1 MFNWQPKTGE
11 MRRGFGAA
19 GITAPVVRQSGM
31 SCICTRAGWLLVA
44 LLWLAGPAAHAMDA
58 RPQLLDADGVRV
70 SLEFLDSDFTLGAE
84 PLVVWIKRSL
94 GIVAAYY
101 GHFPVSEL
109 RIRVSSTSGAGVR
122 HGTTFAAHGALIRIT
137 VGREV
142 TPAELLNDWVLVHE
156 MTHLALPDVGTEHAW
171 LSEGVAV
178 YVEGVARAQAGNRA
192 AAEVWAEQVSSMP
205 RGLPQEA
212 DAGLDHTHTWG
223 RTYWGGALFCL
234 LADVQIRQRTGNR
247 VGLQNALRAVLR
259 ASGGLVSDWPI
270 ERVLAVGDAAVG
282 TQVLEE
288 LYARS
293 KDTPLATDLP
303 ALWQSLGIEPE
314 GGSVRFDDNAP
325 LAIIRNAIM
334 RAPVDSTPAGSDRPT
349 P

>member
-1 MFNWQPKTGE
+1 MS
-11 MRRGFGAA
+11 RICIRAA
-19 GITAPVVRQSGM
+19 
-31 SCICTRAGWLLVA
+31 WLFVA
-44 LLWLAGPAAHAMDA
+44 LLWLAGPSAVAMDA
-58 RPQLLDADGVRV
+58 RPQLLNVDGVRV
-70 SLEFLDSDFTLGAE
+70 SLEFLDSDFTNGAE
-84 PLVVWIKRSL
+84 PLVAWVKRSL

-101 GHFPVSEL
+101 GHFPASEL
-109 RIRVSSTSGAGVR
+109 RIRVSSTSGGGVR
-122 HGTTFAAHGALIRIT
+122 HGTTFGAHGALIRIT

-156 MTHLALPDVGTEHAW
+156 MTHLALPDVGPEHVW

-178 YVEGVARAQAGNRA
+178 YVEGVARAQAGNRPA
-192 AAEVWAEQVSSMP
+192 VDVWAEQVGSMP
-205 RGLPQEA
+205 RGLPQA
-212 DAGLDHTHTWG
+212 DDAGLNHTHTWG

-234 LADVQIRQRTGNR
+234 LADVQIRQRTGNQ
-247 VGLQNALRAVLR
+247 VGLQSALRAVAR

-270 ERVLAVGDAAVG
+270 ERVFAVGDAAVG
-282 TQVLEE
+282 TNVLEE

-314 GGSVRFDDNAP
+314 DGTVKLRDDAP
-325 LAIIRNAIM
+325 LAKIRDAIM

>member
-1 MFNWQPKTGE
+1 MS
-11 MRRGFGAA
+11 RR
-19 GITAPVVRQSGM
+19 
-31 SCICTRAGWLLVA
+31 CIGAGWVLIA
-44 LLWLAGPAAHAMDA
+44 ALWLSGPCPAAMDA
-58 RPQLLDADGVRV
+58 RPQFLTVEGVRI
-70 SLEFLDSDFTLGAE
+70 SLEFLDTDFSNGAD
-84 PLVVWIKRSL
+84 PLVAWVKRSL

-109 RIRVSSTSGAGVR
+109 RIRVSSTNGGGVR
-122 HGTTFAAHGALIRIT
+122 HGTTFGVHGGLIRIT

-171 LSEGVAV
+171 LSEGAAV
-178 YVEGVARAQAGNRA
+178 YVEGVARAQAGNRPA
-192 AAEVWAEQVSSMP
+192 ADVWAEEVHSMP
-205 RGLPQEA
+205 RGLPQPG

-234 LADVQIRQRTGNR
+234 LADVEIRQRTDNR
-247 VGLQNALRAVLR
+247 QGLQSALRAVAR

-270 ERVLAVGDAAVG
+270 ERVFSIADAAVG
-282 TQVLEE
+282 THVLEE

-293 KDTPLATDLP
+293 KDSPLAIDLP
-303 ALWQSLGIEPE
+303 SLWQNLGIIP
-314 GGSVRFDDNAP
+314 DDGAVKLRQDAP
-325 LAIIRNAIM
+325 LAKIRDAIM
-334 RAPVDSTPAGSDRPT
+334 RAPLDSALADSDRSP